1 MEGSDVSR
9 KMLRVNE
16 SNGNIGMFGVLYNN
30 LFLFCGCLYKIKVD
44 IIIVLRII
52 RSRNMDYYDFM

>member
-1 MEGSDVSR
+1 
-9 KMLRVNE
+9 MLRVNE